1 MTDKP
6 REQPPSATASN
17 FDIIESGNKIV
28 KAWKRGVPFDENTIN
43 QLKNIAVLP
52 FVTPYVAAMPDA
64 HLGNGSTVGSVIPT
78 EDCLIPAS
86 VGVDIGCGMY
96 AVRVDSD
103 PDYIINN
110 ASAIR
115 TKIERVVPAGRTNNG
130 GDGDRGAWFNVPEH
144 ITKRWQEEIEAEAFN
159 LWAYHTESRSKNA
172 IKQLGT
178 LGTGNH
184 FIEVS
189 LDELRRVWVVL
200 HSGSRGFGNRI
211 GSYFTNLAKK
221 KCERYHVVLPDRE
234 LAFIPRG
241 EKEFDDYIAALKLA
255 QRFAWINRE
264 IMMNTVVDVLSAE
277 RLEEVHCH
285 HNYMNEE
292 RHFGKK
298 LFITRKGAI
307 RARVGDYGIIPGSM
321 GARSYIVEGLGNP
334 DSFCSCSHGAGRTM
348 SRTQANKTIT
358 VEQHAAA
365 TAGIEC
371 DKSVGTVDESPAAY
385 KSIDCVMAAQSDLCR
400 PVHELRQIINVK
412 GISERR

>member
-1 MTDKP
+1 M
-6 REQPPSATASN
+6 
-17 FDIIESGNKIV
+17 IESEGSYI
-28 KAWKRGVPFDENTIN
+28 KAWNHGVPFEEAAIKQSQNVA
-43 QLKNIAVLP
+43 KLP
-52 FVTPYVAAMPDA
+52 FVKGVALMPDC
-64 HLGNGSTVGSVIPT
+64 HWGNGCTVGSVIAL
-78 EDCLIPAS
+78 EDAIPPS
-86 VGVDIGCGMY
+86 IVGVDIGCGMM
-96 AVRVDSD
+96 AVRIDID
-103 PDYIINN
+103 PEYVINK
-110 ASAIR
+110 ASVMR
-115 TKIERVVPAGRTNNG
+115 TEIERVVPAGRTNNG
-130 GDGDRGAWFNVPEH
+130 GEGDRGAWHNVPEH
-144 ITKRWQEEIEAEAFN
+144 IARVYHEEIFGKAVF
-159 LWAYHTESRSKNA
+159 LWEQHPESKSKNA
-172 IKQLGT
+172 ERQLGT

-241 EKEFDDYIAALKLA
+241 EKEFDEYIDALKLA
-255 QRFAWINRE
+255 QRFAWLNRE
-264 IMMNTVVDVLSAE
+264 IMMKAVLGVLNCSP
-277 RLEEVHCH
+277 EETIHCH

-292 RHFGKK
+292 KHFGKK

-307 RARVGDYGIIPGSM
+307 RARLGDMGIIPGSM

-358 VEQHAAA
+358 VAQHAAA

-371 DKSVGTVDESPAAY
+371 DKSAGTVDESPSAY
-385 KSIDCVMAAQSDLCR
+385 KPIDAVMAAQSDLTR